1 MMRVVGSGPAE
12 EKISSTIQDIEAWPI
27 PGIVVFS
34 GEGLTENMKSFLIST
49 GKAVELNELEPW
61 LRLFFGLSLDD
72 A

>member
-1 MMRVVGSGPAE
+1 
-12 EKISSTIQDIEAWPI
+12 
-27 PGIVVFS
+27 
-34 GEGLTENMKSFLIST
+34 LIST